1 MTDRELLEVAFKH
14 LSVYYDKHMPII
26 KQLRTQLDQ
35 PVCTPRDFKYSTIE
49 EAMEPMPP
57 APGLPQPSKDELELV
72 AEEREACAK
81 VCDDLPVPPY
91 VPDNDAH
98 IWDLTCV
105 DCAAAIRAR
114 GQQ

>member
-57 APGLPQPSKDELELV
+57 APGLPQPSKDELEFANAMTTLLKAGFGKEAMVLV
-72 AEEREACAK
+72 RTGHK
-81 VCDDLPVPPY
+81 SPGSL
-91 VPDNDAH
+91 
-98 IWDLTCV
+98 
-105 DCAAAIRAR
+105 
-114 GQQ
+114 